1 MRITLKALSPVHIG
15 TGIEYSPLEF
25 VLNTDKGNTDWLWRI
40 DPSRFLS
47 SLSEER
53 RDQFVAAVNNTNF
66 DLKRFAQ
73 GMDLRPMR
81 RYIVRDFTGR
91 SSIPAVRECIKTAD
105 RAYIPGS
112 SLKGAFR
119 TALLWSVAKDDERFV
134 SAIREEARER
144 INKGTIGKR
153 YEESVFNCSN
163 EKYNPTYDLLKFLAV
178 SDFMPKAVNK
188 IRLDKVRTL
197 SLGRDEGLEEK
208 KFEIFVEAV
217 TGSFEGTI
225 GVSEQ
230 IAAAIRHPEYRN
242 LGQKLAILGMDGP
255 DDTDAVIP
263 HLKKVMREFNLWCL
277 KKERR
282 LAEEAHDEGIEKK
295 MKGIENRLGKS
306 DLIRVGFG
314 VGTTYQTLFG
324 LIEEKDPELAAGI
337 ASKIGRS
344 QRTVSAEGCL
354 EPPYPKTIEMTAAG
368 YFLGWLEWLNS
379 DDSNLHSA

>member
-25 VLNTDKGNTDWLWRI
+25 VLNTDKGNKDWLWRI

-53 RDQFVAAVNNTNF
+53 REQFAAAAGNKDF
-66 DLKRFAQ
+66 SLERFAQ

-134 SAIREEARER
+134 SAIREEARGR
-144 INKGTIGKR
+144 VNKKTIGKR
-153 YEESVFNCSN
+153 YVESVFNCSN
-163 EKYNPTYDLLKFLAV
+163 EKYNPTHDLLKFLAV
-178 SDFMPKAVNK
+178 SDFMPKAVNN

-197 SLGRDEGLEEK
+197 SLRDGRLEEK

-217 TGSFEGTI
+217 IGSFEGTI

-230 IAAAIRHPEYRN
+230 IAAAVNHPEYRN
-242 LGQKLAILGMDGP
+242 LGQKLWILGMDGP
-255 DDTDAVIP
+255 GDTDAVIP
-263 HLKKVMREFNLWCL
+263 HLKKVMREFNLWCFE
-277 KKERR
+277 KERR
-282 LAEEAHDEGIEKK
+282 LTEEAYDEGIEKG
-295 MKGIENRLGKS
+295 MKRIGSRPGKS

-314 VGTTYQTLFG
+314 VGTTYQTVFG
-324 LIEEKDPELAAGI
+324 LIEEKDPELGAEI
-337 ASKIGRS
+337 ASSIGRYP
-344 QRTVSAEGCL
+344 RKVSAEGCL

-368 YFLGWLEWLNS
+368 YFLGWLEWLS
-379 DDSNLHSA
+379 ADDPPLHSA

>member
-25 VLNTDKGNTDWLWRI
+25 VLNTDKGNKDWLWRI

-53 RDQFVAAVNNTNF
+53 REQFAAAAGNKDF
-66 DLKRFAQ
+66 SLERFAQ

-217 TGSFEGTI
+217 IGSFEGTI

-230 IAAAIRHPEYRN
+230 IAAAVNHPEYRN
-242 LGQKLAILGMDGP
+242 LGQKLWILGMDGP
-255 DDTDAVIP
+255 GDTDAVIP
-263 HLKKVMREFNLWCL
+263 HLKKVMREFNLWCFE
-277 KKERR
+277 KERR
-282 LAEEAHDEGIEKK
+282 LTEEAYDEGIEKG
-295 MKGIENRLGKS
+295 MKRIGSRPGKS

-314 VGTTYQTLFG
+314 VGTTYQTVFG
-324 LIEEKDPELAAGI
+324 LIEEKDPELAAEI
-337 ASKIGRS
+337 ASSIGRYP
-344 QRTVSAEGCL
+344 RKVSAEGCL

-368 YFLGWLEWLNS
+368 YFLGWLEWLS
-379 DDSNLHSA
+379 ADDPPLHSA